1 MNLGLTSEQKIMTL
15 NAVKSNIQTDIYTQ
29 LIRIGLDPDTY
40 EPTADSDVIDSFVGE
55 RTRINALIA
64 SLTLIESKLAELS

>member
-29 LIRIGLDPDTY
+29 LIRIGLDQDTY